1 MGWGRMLVVWITVI
15 RSVLQPAS
23 GACPCPDPHAP
34 TAPVSHPLV
43 TSTRPCALS
52 RFPRGLEV
60 TYDEFLEM
68 LVRLAH
74 TARPLGENVSV
85 AGQLEHLLLNE
96 AVGLLPASERVI
108 GLWQA
113 LEKLPT
119 YSNADY

>member
-1 MGWGRMLVVWITVI
+1 M
-15 RSVLQPAS
+15 
-23 GACPCPDPHAP
+23 
-34 TAPVSHPLV
+34 
-43 TSTRPCALS
+43 
-52 RFPRGLEV
+52 

-108 GLWQA
+108 VLWQA